1 MTAWTLGDI
10 KRRNLAL
17 EGYCQGEGCGHFY
30 VFKLDDL
37 IASAGL
43 DYIVPEILPGV
54 TCTACGGPLEFKL
67 AMMSPADAK
76 DTASGGLD
84 AIELLRFHEAEAE
97 DAYTKMY
104 DATDKTTATAHYSNA
119 KEALHTAIGL
129 AIGQGDSVVSE
140 RLEARL
146 AHVKAVFRSQFS

>member
-10 KRRNLAL
+10 KQRNLDL
-17 EGYCQGEGCGHFY
+17 EGYCQSDGCGHFY

-54 TCTACGGPLEFKL
+54 TCTACGGPLKFKL
-67 AMMSPADAK
+67 AMVFPADAN
-76 DTASGGLD
+76 DVASGGVD
-84 AIELLRFHEAEAE
+84 AIKRLQFYEAEAE
-97 DAYTKMY
+97 DAYTNMY
-104 DATDKTTATAHYSNA
+104 DATDKTTAAAHYSNA

-129 AIGQGDSVVSE
+129 AIGQGDNKVTE
-140 RLEARL
+140 RLQARL
-146 AHVKAVFRSQFS
+146 AQVKAVFRSQFS